1 MQKLGRDLGM
11 RRFQAVIAHSAR
23 RRQSKMHHRRPA
35 FQLVMAVAMKQVRSP
50 NRDTSS
56 PCLDCR
62 KRSVIIHDLIG
73 EQDFIVTAPPQVQGR
88 KIIKRPRR
96 SNTCKQ
102 PVILLVPE
110 AVLLSLFRGLRLASI
125 RYNDW

>member
-1 MQKLGRDLGM
+1 MG
-11 RRFQAVIAHSAR
+11 RFQAVIAHSTR
-23 RRQSKMHHRRPA
+23 GCQTEMHHRGPA
-35 FQLVMAVAMKQVRSP
+35 FQLVMAVAMKQVRCA

-56 PCLDCR
+56 RCLDCR
-62 KRSVIIHDLIG
+62 KRRVIIHDLIG

-96 SNTCKQ
+96 SNTRKQ
-102 PVILLVPE
+102 QVVLLVPE
-110 AVLLSLFRGLRLASI
+110 AVFLSLFRGLRLASI